1 MNYKLL
7 NDNELISLAKEKN
20 EDAIN
25 LLHEKYKP
33 LITKKSNKYYKYVN
47 NKGIELSDLTQEC
60 LLGFE
65 ESIKDYNPNDNVTF
79 YTFTNICMDRQLLT
93 EIKRLNR
100 DKYKLLNDAIPLE
113 TIDTDNDTNLIDFL
127 KNMKDNPEEGLLEEI
142 EYQEL
147 YNKITKNLT
156 NLEECVF
163 NLKLQNFNYK
173 EISDILD
180 KDPKSIDNA
189 IQRIKN
195 KIKELNNNKKNI

>member
-33 LITKKSNKYYKYVN
+33 LITKKSNKYYKYVS

>member
-1 MNYKLL
+1 MNYREL
-7 NDNELISLAKEKN
+7 NDNELISLAKERD
-20 EDAIN
+20 EDALN

-33 LITKKSNKYYKYVN
+33 LINKKSNKYYKYVS
-47 NKGIELSDLTQEC
+47 NKGIELSDLIQEC
-60 LLGFE
+60 LVGFE

-93 EIKRLNR
+93 ELKKINREKNRILNE
-100 DKYKLLNDAIPLE
+100 AIPLE
-113 TIDTDNDTNLIDFL
+113 SLDTEKDINLIDYL
-127 KNMKDNPEEGLLEEI
+127 KDNTDNPELGLLEEL

-147 YNKITKNLT
+147 YDKIKKKLT
-156 NLEECVF
+156 DFEECVF

-173 EISDILD
+173 EIADILD

-195 KIKELNNNKKNI
+195 KIKEIKTT

>member
-33 LITKKSNKYYKYVN
+33 LITKKSNKYYKYVS

-100 DKYKLLNDAIPLE
+100 DKYKLLNEAIPLE

>member
-1 MNYKLL
+1 
-7 NDNELISLAKEKN
+7 
-20 EDAIN
+20 
-25 LLHEKYKP
+25 
-33 LITKKSNKYYKYVN
+33 
-47 NKGIELSDLTQEC
+47 
-60 LLGFE
+60 
-65 ESIKDYNPNDNVTF
+65 
-79 YTFTNICMDRQLLT
+79 MDRQLLT